1 MKNRLKKVLTVLL
14 SAALS
19 ISLLTACTSKEVP
32 DTTKSTEPTQESS
45 ETPGSSEGSDT
56 SGTDALPAMG
66 AEVTTVGDFT
76 TQDVNGEEVTSDI
89 FQEHKLTMVNV
100 FTTWCTPCVQEM
112 PDLEKLHQQMAD
124 KDVGVVGIVLD
135 VLDEKGEIVDEGLE
149 TAQLLVEKTGVTYP
163 ILVPDSTYLNYRL
176 IGIEAVPETFFVDEN
191 GNIVGESYSGS
202 RGLEDWVEVVENEL
216 ANLEQGE

>member
-1 MKNRLKKVLTVLL
+1 MKNRLKKVLTGLL
-14 SAALS
+14 TAALS
-19 ISLLTACTSKEVP
+19 LSLLTACTSREVP
-32 DTTKSTEPTQESS
+32 DTTKSTEPAQESS
-45 ETPGSSEGSDT
+45 ETQGSSEGSDA
-56 SGTDALPAMG
+56 SGTDGLPAMG

-202 RGLEDWVEVVENEL
+202 RGLEDWVAVVENEL